1 LNRFWSRLL
10 RIELIIAGAAI
21 MLLAVFAYS
30 LGLDGAPDWGPTR
43 MIAFGLGALV
53 CVPGVVLSLPAA
65 NRPAQLERM
74 EAAARHLHRVAGWCA
89 LALLGLELLLH
100 LTGYTPVMWRVQT
113 NWFGMVQASGT
124 SSLLTDEGFAITH
137 YRELGEVSSPYDS
150 GENIIVL
157 GDSRTEARQVPD
169 NQKYVS
175 VAETILRQRGQPVN
189 LRNFG
194 RSALAV
200 ADYVTHI
207 PKYRALYSPR
217 LFVVQLTLADLSGS
231 FSRSRSNY
239 FILTEGQQL
248 QLEHKQDVSGPLK
261 VSPNRIFNPNLLLVN
276 YAVQRFD
283 LLFEKNVAD
292 GEASTDLADAVIQQ
306 QIDMILQAAGDVP
319 VIFVLIPMEPTI
331 SGGGLLQS
339 KERFQHFVQLVR
351 DTPGARVVDTLPAF
365 QQLAR
370 EGHFPVGFFN
380 SPDPD
385 RGHLNRYGHQAVGEL
400 LAEAV
405 EAAWK

>member
-1 LNRFWSRLL
+1 
-10 RIELIIAGAAI
+10 
-21 MLLAVFAYS
+21 MLLAIFAYT
-30 LGLDGAPDWGPTR
+30 LGLDAAPDWGPTR
-43 MIAFGLGALV
+43 MLAFGLGAAV
-53 CVPGVVLSLPAA
+53 CVTGVVLSLTPA
-65 NRPAQLERM
+65 NRLAQIERM
-74 EAAARHLHRVAGWCA
+74 EAAARYFHRAAGWCA
-89 LALLGLELLLH
+89 LALLAVEMLLH
-100 LTGYTPVMWRVQT
+100 ITGYTPVMWRVQT
-113 NWFGMVQASGT
+113 NWFGIVQASGT
-124 SSLLTDEGFAITH
+124 SSLLTDEGFAVTH
-137 YRELGEVSSPYDS
+137 YGALGEVASPDNS

-169 NQKYVS
+169 TDKYVS
-175 VAETILRQRGQPVN
+175 VAETLLRQRGRPVN

-207 PKYRALYSPR
+207 PKYRELYHPR

-239 FILTEGQQL
+239 FILTEDQQL
-248 QLEHKQDVSGPLK
+248 QLEHKQDISGPLK
-261 VSPNRIFNPNLLLVN
+261 VSPNRVFNPNLLLVN

-283 LLFEKNVAD
+283 LLFEENVTD
-292 GEASTDLADAVIQQ
+292 GEAPAELPDAVIQQ

-331 SGGGLLQS
+331 SGDGLLLS
-339 KERFQHFVQLVR
+339 RERFQHFVQLVR

-385 RGHLNRYGHQAVGEL
+385 RGHLNRHGHRAVGEL

>member
-1 LNRFWSRLL
+1 MNRSWSLLL
-10 RIELIIAGAAI
+10 RVELIFSGATV
-21 MLLAVFAYS
+21 MLLAIFAYA
-30 LGLDGAPDWGPTR
+30 LGLDGAPDWGPAR
-43 MIAFGLGALV
+43 MVAFGLGTV
-53 CVPGVVLSLPAA
+53 IFVPGIVLSLPAV
-65 NRPAQLERM
+65 NRQPPLAWM
-74 EAAARHLHRVAGWCA
+74 EKTARYVHGTAGWCV
-89 LALLGLELLLH
+89 LALLGVELLLH
-100 LTGYTPVMWRVQT
+100 LTGYTPVLWRVQT
-113 NWFGMVQASGT
+113 NWFGPVQASGT

-137 YRELGEVSSPYDS
+137 YRALGEVATPYDS

-169 NQKYVS
+169 NDKYVS
-175 VAETILRQRGQPVN
+175 VAETILHQRGWPVN

-207 PKYRALYSPR
+207 PKYRELYNPR

-239 FILTEGQQL
+239 FILTEDQQL
-248 QLEHKQDVSGPLK
+248 QLGHRQDISGPLK
-261 VSPNRIFNPNLLLVN
+261 VSSGRIFNPNLLLVN
-276 YAVQRFD
+276 YAVQRFN
-283 LLFEKNVAD
+283 LLFEENVAD
-292 GEASTDLADAVIQQ
+292 GESPTELADAVVQQ

-319 VIFVLIPMEPTI
+319 VIFVIIPMEPSI
-331 SGGGLLQS
+331 SGDGLLES
-339 KERFQHFVQLVR
+339 KERYRHFVQQVR
-351 DTPGARVVDTLPAF
+351 NTPGAQVVDMLPAF

-385 RGHLNRYGHQAVGEL
+385 RGHLNRYGHREIGEL

-405 EAAWK
+405 EAAWR